1 MERTRLVGYGH
12 LSSWALTRGMAI
24 PFREISDPAKF
35 RSGGDFDSG
44 SPPRGPIVTRS
55 DNGPGMPRFSLA
67 RVLLASCSAAAVI
80 AFSTLPAFAAS
91 VLNSVRVDAL
101 PNGGALVSATFS
113 GGPPTYHV
121 VGMGTIETAVL
132 FDGTALGPQLPP
144 SIAGAGPIATVA
156 LAQNG
161 TSTSLALHLTAA
173 APVSVR
179 VAGNL
184 VFINVV
190 SRPSPDGLNL
200 NPLPGPGA
208 APAPGEIT
216 EVVPLK
222 YADVSEIAGILVSN
236 SNVATN
242 DTFVPQSTSLGTS
255 SLSGS
260 FGGVSGGSFGGQ
272 PAQAQ
277 AFGPGG
283 AFGQNQGLAQRL
295 NDNIAIDRRLNAIIL
310 TGTPDVLA
318 PIKETIAKIDIPV
331 QSVILETQIVE
342 LSDTAARNI
351 GIDFSPDGTGAV
363 AEAVNNGTTGVNIR
377 TGAEAVSGVNL
388 SANLY
393 AQVQEGNAK
402 IIAKPRILAQSGQE
416 ASILTG
422 DAIPIVTNVVVA
434 GAGAVSSQQVN
445 YVNVG
450 VNLQIQP
457 RVSSDGYVTSHIY
470 SEVSSV
476 TQYVNGIPQI
486 SQRTASTL
494 ATVRDGEAFVIGGL
508 LQDNEIR
515 NLSKLPFLGD
525 FPLIGQ
531 FFQHVNTS
539 HTQTNLYV
547 VVTPHIVAAPG
558 VTPYTGPLAVPS
570 SLPQLGPP
578 SGPSAPTATGV
589 PLTGPTN
596 VAPAPAP
603 TPTPA
608 PSAAPSSAPKP
619 GPTSSL

>member
-1 MERTRLVGYGH
+1 MR
-12 LSSWALTRGMAI
+12 
-24 PFREISDPAKF
+24 
-35 RSGGDFDSG
+35 
-44 SPPRGPIVTRS
+44 
-55 DNGPGMPRFSLA
+55 RFCLA
-67 RVLLASCSAAAVI
+67 RALFASCAAVAVI
-80 AFSTLPAFAAS
+80 AFSTVPAFAAS
-91 VLNSVRVDAL
+91 TLNSVRVDAL
-101 PNGGALVSATFS
+101 PNGGALVSATFA
-113 GGPPTYHV
+113 GGAPTYHV
-121 VGMGTIETAVL
+121 VGSGTIETAVL
-132 FDGTALGPQLPP
+132 FDVTSLGPQLPP

-156 LAQNG
+156 LAQTG
-161 TSTSLALHLTAA
+161 SSTSLALHLTSA
-173 APVSVR
+173 APVTVR

-184 VFINVV
+184 IFINVV
-190 SRPSPDGLNL
+190 QRPEL
-200 NPLPGPGA
+200 NPLDRNPLPLPGTAPEPGSV
-208 APAPGEIT
+208 T

-255 SLSGS
+255 SLNGS
-260 FGGVSGGSFGGQ
+260 FGGVSGGNFQQPVQAQSFGQ
-272 PAQAQ
+272 
-277 AFGPGG
+277 GG

-310 TGTPDVLA
+310 TGTPDVID
-318 PIKETIAKIDIPV
+318 PIKATIAKIDIPV

-351 GIDFSPDGTGAV
+351 GIDFAPDGTGAI
-363 AEAVNNGTTGVNIR
+363 AEGVNNGTTGVNIR
-377 TGAEAVSGVNL
+377 SGAMAVSGVNL

-515 NLSKLPFLGD
+515 NLTKLPFIGD

-558 VTPYTGPLAVPS
+558 VTPYTGPLAIPS

-578 SGPSAPTATGV
+578 PGPGAPASGNAPLTAPASLPPVPVSAPT
-589 PLTGPTN
+589 
-596 VAPAPAP
+596 PAA
-603 TPTPA
+603 
-608 PSAAPSSAPKP
+608 SAAPTAAPTHTPVP
-619 GPTSSL
+619 GPTTSL

>member
-1 MERTRLVGYGH
+1 MLRFPGTR
-12 LSSWALTRGMAI
+12 
-24 PFREISDPAKF
+24 
-35 RSGGDFDSG
+35 
-44 SPPRGPIVTRS
+44 
-55 DNGPGMPRFSLA
+55 RFF
-67 RVLLASCSAAAVI
+67 ASCALI
-80 AFSTLPAFAAS
+80 AIIALCAGPAFAAS
-91 VLNSVRVDAL
+91 VLSSVRVDAL
-101 PNGGALVSATFS
+101 PNGGALVSATFT
-113 GGPPTYHV
+113 GGAPTYHV
-121 VGMGTIETAVL
+121 VGSGTIETAVI
-132 FDGTALGPQLPP
+132 FDGATLGPQLPP
-144 SIAGAGPIATVA
+144 SIAGAGPIATVS
-156 LAQNG
+156 LAQTG
-161 TSTSLALHLTAA
+161 ASASLALHLNSP

-179 VAGNL
+179 LAGNL
-184 VFINVV
+184 IFINVLQ
-190 SRPSPDGLNL
+190 RPQLNLDQQPLPSPGS
-200 NPLPGPGA
+200 
-208 APAPGEIT
+208 APAPGEVT

-260 FGGVSGGSFGGQ
+260 FGGVSGNFGGQ

-277 AFGPGG
+277 TFGPA

-310 TGTPDVLA
+310 TGTPDVIE
-318 PIKETIAKIDIPV
+318 PIKEKIAKIDIPV

-351 GIDFSPDGTGAV
+351 GIDFSPDGTGAI

-377 TGAEAVSGVNL
+377 SGAMAVSGVNL

-494 ATVRDGEAFVIGGL
+494 ATVKDGEAFVVGGL

-525 FPLIGQ
+525 LPLLGAL
-531 FFQHVNTS
+531 FQHVNTTLS
-539 HTQTNLYV
+539 QTNLYV

-558 VTPYTGPLAVPS
+558 VTPYIAPLSIPS
-570 SLPQLGPP
+570 NLPQAGPP
-578 SGPSAPTATGV
+578 AAPATPVSSNVPLTPPTNAPPVAAPTA
-589 PLTGPTN
+589 
-596 VAPAPAP
+596 APSATPASRS
-603 TPTPA
+603 TPTPR
-608 PSAAPSSAPKP
+608 P
-619 GPTSSL
+619 GPTTSL